1 MQLYWGVLP
10 QKGYQKETT
19 ENIILNAMET
29 ISRKKLVK
37 TGDLVVVTAGDPA
50 TNSSQSESNV
60 TNMMNVME
68 VK

>member
-1 MQLYWGVLP
+1 
-10 QKGYQKETT
+10 
-19 ENIILNAMET
+19 MET